1 MDHIQDVYKK
11 KPDMINKI
19 WDHLTKVNL
28 KVDGKPFQV
37 VYNEDEDELEY
48 HGRSGNETKV
58 GPLIDD
64 MYRLFSKPIN
74 DAIRHIENRVEVFK
88 RYKFLTFEV
97 IDEILLLTAII
108 TKEGKFV
115 DDPDE
120 IDEIAKEL
128 DTDVMP
134 CLWKGKISDEQRDIL
149 MTAISTDIVPTKDD
163 FVKWVKDLFGTY
175 KKFPKTLISRSTE
188 FIEGIVFFY
197 DIDGKVV
204 EYKLVDPSF
213 RQMVKD
219 NHANMKQDGIENA
232 EKYTEIYTSF
242 LNWAEENA
250 KGLDKNRMRSIE
262 FNFIEMMKDPKI
274 YNKLMKDGAGLTTIT
289 TDAYFLQPD
298 RISDELKKAIK
309 KHGKV
314 YQLLYEKFVRL
325 FYKAKKRGFVLSK
338 EFQARVNKAVEKF
351 ADYSLDEQLD
361 IEINGVILSLNESHF
376 ENFNFSQYNKHNNE
390 YAIAVIDYMLNNMND
405 NGEGKIDCGEKIDNV
420 ISLPFT
426 ANKKKLIELKNDL
439 EENNQRN
446 KIDVNRFNDI
456 VTIKGKKYAWTSIFK
471 GKFSGKIIN
480 TAGQQIE
487 GYICYLFNND
497 DKNFDDVI
505 TWAKNNNIQIK
516 FDSSWQKSSEN
527 TIKILFNFLDH
538 HKLNKKDF
546 IAIKKDDSKIDKHY
560 IQIYNLFNL
569 KHEYSKILKS
579 KYSSP
584 DKWNTADIILI
595 NKSTVDILNTQLDD
609 LCKNQ
614 ETTSD
619 NINSWLKQQ
628 VEDFTLLPISL
639 KKVSDNGNIYPVNLN
654 DENKIEDITTVDIRY
669 FCKDKE
675 DSFKIHCNNSNY
687 VIDFRLSTNTPKRPS
702 IEGEAKKARTGKGT
716 SVIKSM
722 LGIDPKDHSYYEN
735 ISNKDEEIF
744 NLIKSQ
750 QSVKLSDKL
759 KESDFTELIKNI
771 DFCVMLGFYDM
782 YRNNKNVNKGDDSFT
797 AFMKFIIECCQTPAT
812 AFYIIK

>member
-74 DAIRHIENRVEVFK
+74 DAIRHIENRIEVFK

-108 TKEGKFV
+108 NKEGKFV

-134 CLWKGKISDEQRDIL
+134 CLWKGKLSDEQRDIL
-149 MTAISTDIVPTKDD
+149 MTAISTDIIPTKDD

-197 DIDGKVV
+197 DVDGKVV

-338 EFQARVNKAVEKF
+338 EFQARVNKTVDKF
-351 ADYSLDEQLD
+351 ADYSLNEDEIEVNDIIRLD
-361 IEINGVILSLNESHF
+361 EVKFQNNDYSK
-376 ENFNFSQYNKHNNE
+376 YNWK
-390 YAIAVIDYMLNNMND
+390 YVIAVINDIIDNDGEVKIGDHGEEKIKLNYDKEKLNN
-405 NGEGKIDCGEKIDNV
+405 
-420 ISLPFT
+420 L
-426 ANKKKLIELKNDL
+426 
-439 EENNQRN
+439 RN
-446 KIDVNRFNDI
+446 KLDQNLDNPDVSDTNEFNDCFNNEKS
-456 VTIKGKKYAWTSIFK
+456 VWGKIFK
-471 GKFSGKIIN
+471 GTYSGHVNGVSGQIYESLVGYFYNFGIDADPNKWLKTSGQSNLLIDWVESCKESAKLLSIN
-480 TAGQQIE
+480 WK
-487 GYICYLFNND
+487 ND
-497 DKNFDDVI
+497 DFKCLHIDGHN
-505 TWAKNNNIQIK
+505 
-516 FDSSWQKSSEN
+516 E
-527 TIKILFNFLDH
+527 TIKLDEIDKYIVDLFSF
-538 HKLNKKDF
+538 KKDN
-546 IAIKKDDSKIDKHY
+546 KVGG
-560 IQIYNLFNL
+560 
-569 KHEYSKILKS
+569 ILKKVYKRKD
-579 KYSSP
+579 KYNP
-584 DKWNTADIILI
+584 ADIILI
-595 NKSTVDILNTQLDD
+595 TKDDDKKKTIYEQLNNIKLTNDDSTPLE
-609 LCKNQ
+609 K
-614 ETTSD
+614 
-619 NINSWLKQQ
+619 INS
-628 VEDFTLLPISL
+628 LLFDAIIDESLIPISL
-639 KKVSDNGNIYPVNLN
+639 KKIKKDNGIIVGHNIDNKPKSYVPNTVHLELFKSSKESNDSKTMWVNAKS
-654 DENKIEDITTVDIRY
+654 DSGDYKIQFRTQA
-669 FCKDKE
+669 
-675 DSFKIHCNNSNY
+675 NSN
-687 VIDFRLSTNTPKRPS
+687 NPS
-702 IEGEAKKARTGKGT
+702 IELKLSNLARGGKGI
-716 SVIKSM
+716 SILKSRLM
-722 LGIDPKDHSYYEN
+722 IEN
-735 ISNKDEEIF
+735 DDYLN
-744 NLIKSQ
+744 N
-750 QSVKLSDKL
+750 
-759 KESDFTELIKNI
+759 DFTELWKAIQEFITIDPEEIDYNRISEKSAYKCFMGLYVKYIKLYNHNKI
-771 DFCVMLGFYDM
+771 TKESFYDYITM
-782 YRNNKNVNKGDDSFT
+782 VYSACYDCDG
-797 AFMKFIIECCQTPAT
+797 AY
-812 AFYIIK
+812 YIIQ

>member
-134 CLWKGKISDEQRDIL
+134 CLWKGKLSDDQRDIL
-149 MTAISTDIVPTKDD
+149 MTAISTDIIPTKDD

-197 DIDGKVV
+197 DVDGKVV

-338 EFQARVNKAVEKF
+338 EFQARVNKTVDKF
-351 ADYSLDEQLD
+351 ADYSLNEDEIEVNDIIRLD
-361 IEINGVILSLNESHF
+361 EAKFQNNDYS
-376 ENFNFSQYNKHNNE
+376 KHNWK
-390 YAIAVIDYMLNNMND
+390 YVIAVINDIIDNDGEIKIGDHGEEKIKLNYDKEKLNN
-405 NGEGKIDCGEKIDNV
+405 
-420 ISLPFT
+420 L
-426 ANKKKLIELKNDL
+426 
-439 EENNQRN
+439 RN
-446 KIDVNRFNDI
+446 KLDQNLDNPDVSDTNEFNNCFNNEKS
-456 VTIKGKKYAWTSIFK
+456 VWGKIFK
-471 GKFSGKIIN
+471 GTYSGHVNGVSGQIYESLVGYFYNFGIDADPNKWLKTSGQSNLLIDWVESCKESAKLLSIN
-480 TAGQQIE
+480 WK
-487 GYICYLFNND
+487 ND
-497 DKNFDDVI
+497 DFKCLHIDGHN
-505 TWAKNNNIQIK
+505 
-516 FDSSWQKSSEN
+516 E
-527 TIKILFNFLDH
+527 TIKLDEIDKYIVDLFSF
-538 HKLNKKDF
+538 KKDN
-546 IAIKKDDSKIDKHY
+546 KVGG
-560 IQIYNLFNL
+560 
-569 KHEYSKILKS
+569 ILKKVYKRKD
-579 KYSSP
+579 KYNP
-584 DKWNTADIILI
+584 ADIILI
-595 NKSTVDILNTQLDD
+595 TKDDDKKKTIYEQLNNIKLTNDDSTPLE
-609 LCKNQ
+609 K
-614 ETTSD
+614 
-619 NINSWLKQQ
+619 INS
-628 VEDFTLLPISL
+628 LLFDAIIDESLIPISL
-639 KKVSDNGNIYPVNLN
+639 KKIKKDNGIIVGHNIDNKPKSYVPNTVHLELFKLSKESNDSKTMWVNAKS
-654 DENKIEDITTVDIRY
+654 DSGDYKIQFRTQT
-669 FCKDKE
+669 
-675 DSFKIHCNNSNY
+675 NSN
-687 VIDFRLSTNTPKRPS
+687 NPS
-702 IEGEAKKARTGKGT
+702 IELKLSNLARGGKGI
-716 SVIKSM
+716 SILKSRLM
-722 LGIDPKDHSYYEN
+722 IEN
-735 ISNKDEEIF
+735 DDYLN
-744 NLIKSQ
+744 N
-750 QSVKLSDKL
+750 
-759 KESDFTELIKNI
+759 DFTELWKAIQEFITIDPEEIDYNRISEKSAYKCFMGLYVKYIKLYNHNKI
-771 DFCVMLGFYDM
+771 TKESFYDYITM
-782 YRNNKNVNKGDDSFT
+782 VYSACYDCDG
-797 AFMKFIIECCQTPAT
+797 AY
-812 AFYIIK
+812 YIIQ

>member
-37 VYNEDEDELEY
+37 VYNEEEDELEY

-74 DAIRHIENRVEVFK
+74 DAIRHIENRIEVFK

-108 TKEGKFV
+108 NKEGKFV

-134 CLWKGKISDEQRDIL
+134 CLWKGKLSDEQRDIL
-149 MTAISTDIVPTKDD
+149 MTAISTDIIPTKDD

-197 DIDGKVV
+197 DVDGKVV

-338 EFQARVNKAVEKF
+338 EFQARVNKTVDKF
-351 ADYSLDEQLD
+351 ADYSLNEDEIEVNDIIRLD
-361 IEINGVILSLNESHF
+361 EVKFQNNDYS
-376 ENFNFSQYNKHNNE
+376 KHNWK
-390 YAIAVIDYMLNNMND
+390 YVIAVINDIIDNDGEVKIGDHGEEKIKLNYDKEKLNN
-405 NGEGKIDCGEKIDNV
+405 
-420 ISLPFT
+420 L
-426 ANKKKLIELKNDL
+426 
-439 EENNQRN
+439 RN
-446 KIDVNRFNDI
+446 KLDQNLDNPDVSDTNEFNDCFNNEKS
-456 VTIKGKKYAWTSIFK
+456 VWGKIFK
-471 GKFSGKIIN
+471 GTYSGHVNGVSGQIYESLVGYFYNFGIDADPNKWLKTSGQSNLLIDWVESCKESAKLLSIN
-480 TAGQQIE
+480 WK
-487 GYICYLFNND
+487 ND
-497 DKNFDDVI
+497 DFKCLHIDGHN
-505 TWAKNNNIQIK
+505 
-516 FDSSWQKSSEN
+516 E
-527 TIKILFNFLDH
+527 TIKLDEIDKYIVDLFSF
-538 HKLNKKDF
+538 KKDN
-546 IAIKKDDSKIDKHY
+546 KVGG
-560 IQIYNLFNL
+560 
-569 KHEYSKILKS
+569 ILKKVYKRKD
-579 KYSSP
+579 KYNP
-584 DKWNTADIILI
+584 ADIILI
-595 NKSTVDILNTQLDD
+595 TKDDDKKKTIYEQLNNIKLTNDDSTPLE
-609 LCKNQ
+609 K
-614 ETTSD
+614 
-619 NINSWLKQQ
+619 INS
-628 VEDFTLLPISL
+628 LLFDAIIDESLIPISL
-639 KKVSDNGNIYPVNLN
+639 KKIKKDNGIIVGHNIDNKPKSYVPNTVHLELFKSSKESNDSKTMWVNAKS
-654 DENKIEDITTVDIRY
+654 DSGDYKIQFRTQT
-669 FCKDKE
+669 
-675 DSFKIHCNNSNY
+675 NSN
-687 VIDFRLSTNTPKRPS
+687 NPS
-702 IEGEAKKARTGKGT
+702 IELKLSNLARGGKGI
-716 SVIKSM
+716 SILKSRLM
-722 LGIDPKDHSYYEN
+722 IEN
-735 ISNKDEEIF
+735 DDYLN
-744 NLIKSQ
+744 N
-750 QSVKLSDKL
+750 
-759 KESDFTELIKNI
+759 DFTELWKAIQEFITIDPEEIDYNRISEKSAYKCFMGLYVKYIKLYNHNKI
-771 DFCVMLGFYDM
+771 TKESFYDYITM
-782 YRNNKNVNKGDDSFT
+782 VYSACYDCDG
-797 AFMKFIIECCQTPAT
+797 AY
-812 AFYIIK
+812 YIIQ